1 MSDAPARA
9 MTPVGVNHLVLNVRD
24 IDVAHEFW
32 TEVMGF
38 RHIGSLKPR
47 SERSMNMRFYNGLS
61 ESHHDLALAEIMGD
75 SEDSGDWSMA
85 PKRPGLNHLAVHYPD
100 RDSWLKQ
107 IAFLQ
112 AKGVKF
118 NLRINH
124 GMTHSVYINDP
135 DGHGIEVLYELPRED
150 WEADIDG
157 ALNYADMLPTEGAEA
172 LVDEPTPVF
181 AAPGVGD

>member
-9 MTPVGVNHLVLNVRD
+9 MTPVGLNHLVLNVRD
-24 IDVAHEFW
+24 IEVSHQFW

-38 RHIGSLKPR
+38 RCIGELKR
-47 SERSMNMRFYNGLS
+47 DGRAANMRFYNGLS
-61 ESHHDLALAEIMGD
+61 ESHHDLALAEIRGEAAAAD
-75 SEDSGDWSMA
+75 DWSMA
-85 PKRPGLNHLAVHYPD
+85 PRRPGLNHLAVHYPD
-100 RDSWLKQ
+100 RESWLKQ

-112 AKGVKF
+112 AQGVKF

-135 DGHGIEVLYELPRED
+135 DGHGIEVLYELPREQ
-150 WEADIDG
+150 WEADVDG
-157 ALNYADMLPTEGAEA
+157 ALNYAEVLPTEGEAA

-181 AAPGVGD
+181 AAGD